1 MPTTSRPDEVASWI
15 KSKKKDVP
23 PKVDAD
29 AYGSSFM
36 AWWIAIQ
43 PSWRLTDNATF
54 VYDVPS
60 DEEWRVLHKGGSA
73 GLYVVVVA
81 LSWWIRV
88 LPAEPLSLRAWSAVH
103 DVQWVIDQ
111 ICKKV
116 SSAFKGTKRGRNGTT
131 LQVMQ
136 LSKAKRY
143 VVALVTYLVPNEFRT
158 DVVWVDLCAFLV
170 FSHVDIV
177 P

>member
-1 MPTTSRPDEVASWI
+1 M
-15 KSKKKDVP
+15 P

-43 PSWRLTDNATF
+43 PSWRLTRNTTF
-54 VYDVPS
+54 VYDLPS
-60 DEEWRVLHKGGSA
+60 DEEWHVLHKGGSA

-81 LSWWIRV
+81 LLWWIRV
-88 LPAEPLSLRAWSAVH
+88 LPAEPLSFHAWSAMR

-111 ICKKV
+111 ICKKLL
-116 SSAFKGTKRGRNGTT
+116 SNSKRTKQGHDGTT
-131 LQVMQ
+131 P

-143 VVALVTYLVPNEFRT
+143 VVALVTYLLSNHVT
-158 DVVWVDLCAFLV
+158 AGVVQVDLCAFLAV
-170 FSHVDIV
+170 LLVDIV